1 VRFRELSFWEQYYWH
16 TMIVASVMLTQA
28 LMITILL
35 RERRLRFLAEVEARQ
50 RMSEL
55 AHMNRRATAGEMSAS
70 IAHELSQPLAAILLN
85 AETAGHVLQSPAPD
99 LGEVRDIL
107 EHIRRDDQ
115 RASEVIGRLRSFLK
129 REPAERRDIDLNAT
143 VDEVFRFLSVQALTH
158 DVGLTTEPS
167 SAAIRVKA
175 DRVQLQQVILNLV
188 VNGMDAV
195 AHLPADR
202 RRVVGRTSLTEGN
215 LALVSIADLGDGIL
229 AGKVTEIFKPFFT
242 TKVQGMGIGLSIA
255 RTIVEAHGGHIWA
268 ENAPS
273 GGAVFHIS
281 LPLIARG

>member
-1 VRFRELSFWEQYYWH
+1 LSFWEQYYWRALLV
-16 TMIVASVMLTQA
+16 TGVVLTQA
-28 LMITILL
+28 LLISILL

-85 AETAGHVLQSPAPD
+85 AETAGHVLQGSAPD
-99 LGEVRDIL
+99 LSEVRDML

-115 RASEVIGRLRSFLK
+115 RASEVIDRFRSFL
-129 REPAERRDIDLNAT
+129 RRDPTERREIDLNAT

-158 DVGLTTEPS
+158 DVALAAEPLS
-167 SAAIRVKA
+167 TAIRVKA

-195 AHLPADR
+195 AHLPAER
-202 RRVVGRTSLTEGN
+202 RRVVGRTGLAEGN
-215 LALVSIADLGDGIL
+215 QAVVSIADLGDGIL
-229 AGKVTEIFKPFFT
+229 AEKVTEVFKPFFT
-242 TKVQGMGIGLSIA
+242 TKAQGMGIGLSIA
-255 RTIVEAHGGHIWA
+255 RTIIEAHGGRIWA

-281 LPLIARG
+281 LPLVTPA

>member
-1 VRFRELSFWEQYYWH
+1 
-16 TMIVASVMLTQA
+16 M
-28 LMITILL
+28 
-35 RERRLRFLAEVEARQ
+35 
-50 RMSEL
+50 
-55 AHMNRRATAGEMSAS
+55 
-70 IAHELSQPLAAILLN
+70 
-85 AETAGHVLQSPAPD
+85 
-99 LGEVRDIL
+99 L

-129 REPAERRDIDLNAT
+129 RDPTERRDIDLNAT

-158 DVGLTTEPS
+158 DVGLATEPS
-167 SAAIRVKA
+167 SVAIRVKA

-242 TKVQGMGIGLSIA
+242 TKTQGMGIGLSIA
-255 RTIVEAHGGHIWA
+255 RTIVEAHGGRIWA